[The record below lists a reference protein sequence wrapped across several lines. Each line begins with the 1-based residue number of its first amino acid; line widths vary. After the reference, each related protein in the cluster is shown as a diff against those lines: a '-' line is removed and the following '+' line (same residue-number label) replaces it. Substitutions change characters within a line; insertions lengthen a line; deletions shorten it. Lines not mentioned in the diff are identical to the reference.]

1 MSRQQGLNSIAPT
14 LRYRAVVS
22 RNSGAFEILQDARQ
36 TFLLSHRS
44 KEDQDGY
51 ATGLCFALQR
61 LVMKEVSPFIVDED
75 GNNLMHAGL
84 LTLAQRVIADQ
95 SRFSSDVL
103 WISFSI

>member
-1 MSRQQGLNSIAPT
+1 
-14 LRYRAVVS
+14 
-22 RNSGAFEILQDARQ
+22 
-36 TFLLSHRS
+36 
-44 KEDQDGY
+44 
-51 ATGLCFALQR
+51 
-61 LVMKEVSPFIVDED
+61 MKEVSPFIVDED